1 MYEHLLEGI
10 LPEKQND
17 SKKISSGVHMTV
29 WQQLPARPEIQA
41 LIHQQQE
48 IEAIKHRLARQEE
61 RLTVIENKVSKLEL
75 SYNSILKTLHLI
87 DTLE

>member
-10 LPEKQND
+10 LPEPKSDN
-17 SKKISSGVHMTV
+17 KKISSGVHMTV

-48 IEAIKHRLARQEE
+48 IEAIKHRLLKQEE
-61 RLTVIENKVSKLEL
+61 RLTQIETKVHKMEI

-87 DTLE
+87 DSIE